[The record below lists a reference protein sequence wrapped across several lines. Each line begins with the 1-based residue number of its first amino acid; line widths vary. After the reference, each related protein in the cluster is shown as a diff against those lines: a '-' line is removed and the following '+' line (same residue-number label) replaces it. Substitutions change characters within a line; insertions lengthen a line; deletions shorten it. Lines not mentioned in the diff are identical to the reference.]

1 MTKLKLPCDTTIQIE
16 DRKNSRTLTI
26 CIERANVFLL
36 GEKYVIV
43 ATYDTAKFLRDYLN
57 ERFPQIQLASEYHW
71 PTIWRTASGYR
82 VQCRCGWN
90 SLCVEHEGFDDPL
103 RLSWEAHVRAET
115 VKKPVSTLSL
125 SEQME
130 AELEPR
136 HWTGS
141 HDIGPVLRHGR
152 E

>member
-16 DRKNSRTLTI
+16 DRKDSRTLTI
-26 CIERANVFLL
+26 CLERGNVFLL

-43 ATYDTAKFLRDYLN
+43 VTYDTAKFLRDYLN
-57 ERFPQIQLASEYHW
+57 EKFPLKQE
-71 PTIWRTASGYR
+71 
-82 VQCRCGWN
+82 
-90 SLCVEHEGFDDPL
+90 
-103 RLSWEAHVRAET
+103 
-115 VKKPVSTLSL
+115 SL